1 MLAVRRGGEAVSVGG
16 GREWDGGREEDG
28 GGGRGAYEVGDV
40 GVALRVE
47 LDAFFLGAVAEY
59 EAHGF
64 RDGYF
69 SWERAA
75 AAAVAGG
82 HGG

>member
-1 MLAVRRGGEAVSVGG
+1 LSRAGAGG
-16 GREWDGGREEDG
+16 GAG
-28 GGGRGAYEVGDV
+28 GGGGPPPGADEVGDV